1 MNLNHKY
8 KVAVDALDRILTYTV
23 TILEI
28 EDFFF
33 KVKDRDNKVM
43 FIAKDR
49 IIYFE
54 EVGE

>member
-43 FIAKDR
+43 YISKDR